1 MDVATLARLY
11 DAEKQARGPNAPN
24 PALWTNTPRSALWMA
39 LDIFCEAVH
48 RCIPSTA
55 LATVANTRGSQ
66 PRALPTLKPGSSAA
80 SGADAQRSMRFS
92 PTVHVAAIAGQPPAV
107 IDFLIDKCGAGPSL
121 FVRNAAGLTPLDCAR
136 LFGPFPATEHALQA
150 HAQRHSLRMRIRAAT
165 PEASWRRVR
174 AVDSH
179 SGTGTLR

>member
-66 PRALPTLKPGSSAA
+66 PL
-80 SGADAQRSMRFS
+80 
-92 PTVHVAAIAGQPPAV
+92 HVAAIAGQPPAV